1 MQDGVAKS
9 DVFVLF
15 LTKGVFTRPYVQLEV
30 AEALK
35 LHKPFILIDEA
46 DERHGKYDF
55 NTCAARRRQPRLC
68 DIAAPAG
75 CRDGAR
81 TPCNCNA
88 QLQPAPV
95 MHRGGEWARRAPT
108 KHAGFACRK
117 DCVRAYD
124 PPLQV
129 LEGLANYNF
138 ETIAE
143 DLIFKHE
150 SISWERRDY
159 KQAAGGLAP
168 VHGNKTDHPGRG
180 MCFSVKPRTCAGGD
194 DRADQEEVL
203 RVHGRA

>member
-1 MQDGVAKS
+1 M
-9 DVFVLF
+9 
-15 LTKGVFTRPYVQLEV
+15 
-30 AEALK
+30 
-35 LHKPFILIDEA
+35 
-46 DERHGKYDF
+46 
-55 NTCAARRRQPRLC
+55 
-68 DIAAPAG
+68 
-75 CRDGAR
+75 
-81 TPCNCNA
+81 
-88 QLQPAPV
+88 
-95 MHRGGEWARRAPT
+95 
-108 KHAGFACRK
+108 
-117 DCVRAYD
+117 RAYD

-143 DLIFKHE
+143 ELIFKHE

-180 MCFSVKPRTCAGGD
+180 MYFSVQHQTCAGGD